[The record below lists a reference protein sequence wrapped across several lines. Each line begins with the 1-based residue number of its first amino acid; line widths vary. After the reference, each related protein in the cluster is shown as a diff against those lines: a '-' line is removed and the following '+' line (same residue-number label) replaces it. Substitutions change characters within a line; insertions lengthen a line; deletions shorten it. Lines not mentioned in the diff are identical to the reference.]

1 MRKRITKAAAAAM
14 VGAMALSSLAGC
26 GSDASSTTAAAT
38 EKATEKATEAE
49 KETEKAEEDTT
60 AAEKET
66 EGSEKETGSDN
77 GSNAES
83 VDYTQ
88 YASTEDKDSYG
99 QDALDHWEPFAEKV
113 TITIP
118 VYDRSQAGLPAV
130 DDNYWTQWV
139 QKHFG
144 DPMNIE
150 VKYVAIPRNDVM
162 TKYST
167 LIASGDQPTLMM
179 EFDYPKVS
187 QWANDGA
194 MQPIDLEAF
203 KEIAP
208 TYYQKMADSDT
219 VQYSTINDDTYFV
232 FAERPATYTWITVVR
247 KDWLD
252 EVGMELPESYEEY
265 TAAIDAIMEAGLC
278 GDYPIGI
285 YLPTAAYITNFG
297 FRDYPVNEEEWAIH
311 SSLGTPAFTME
322 ATKRMLKRQNDE
334 YHKGYYSTE
343 YDLDA
348 DGSQA
353 KADFINGKTFSY
365 SGYTAADCQW
375 LNEFY
380 ENNPDAELALA
391 SHWQSVEEGVTA
403 DHPVFRTDNPY
414 GMAIGFSANATEDE
428 LKAAWMYLEWMSQ
441 PDVLFTLENGY
452 EGKQF
457 DFNEEGLPEL
467 NTDYEG
473 DDILNYSGNA
483 DMTTV
488 VHASREYGTI
498 EQRLDLVSPKG
509 VPQDLSDEIIQRDAE
524 WRELVEEGYGYTDPQ
539 FSVTIDS
546 EAEYSATLLSL
557 WQEYSVE
564 LTKCDPSEFDSLY
577 EELSQEFLDAGYQ
590 EILDERLEA
599 YQNGQTSH
607 LPDSV
612 QVQE

>member
-1 MRKRITKAAAAAM
+1 MRKKLTKVAAMAM

-26 GSDASSTTAAAT
+26 GSDSATTTAAAT
-38 EKATEKATEAE
+38 EKATEAEETKAEKTEAE
-49 KETEKAEEDTT
+49 ETEAEETKAEETKGES
-60 AAEKET
+60 AEGE
-66 EGSEKETGSDN
+66 
-77 GSNAES
+77 A

-88 YASTEDKDSYG
+88 YASTEEKDSYG
-99 QDALDHWEPFAEKV
+99 EDALKNWEPFSEKV
-113 TITIP
+113 TLTIP

-130 DDNYWTQWV
+130 DNNYWTQWV
-139 QKHFG
+139 QRHFG

-167 LIASGDQPTLMM
+167 LIASGDQPTIMM

-203 KEIAP
+203 KEVAP
-208 TYYQKMADSDT
+208 TYYQSMVDSDT

-232 FAERPATYTWITVVR
+232 FAKRPATYTWITVVR

-265 TAAIDAIMEAGLC
+265 TAAIDAIVEAGLC

-285 YLPTAAYITNFG
+285 SLPNAAYITNFG
-297 FRDYPVNEEEWAIH
+297 YRDYPVNEEEWAIH

-322 ATKRMLKRQNDE
+322 ATKKMLKRQNDE

-365 SGYTAADCQW
+365 SAADCQW

-380 ENNPDAELALA
+380 QNNPDAELALA

-414 GMAIGFSANATEDE
+414 GMAIGFSSNASEDE

-473 DDILNYSGNA
+473 DDIMNYSANS

-498 EQRLDLVSPKG
+498 EQRLELVSPKG
-509 VPQDLSDEIIQRDAE
+509 LPQDLSAEIVQRDAE

-539 FSVTIDS
+539 FSVSIDS

-564 LTKCDPSEFDSLY
+564 LTKCDPAEFDSLY

-607 LPDSV
+607 LPDTV
-612 QVQE
+612 QVQ